1 MTRNYFCQEENV
13 RFFDRSTCTF
23 NFIGTLTLLLVV
35 LFISPVICFGADS
48 TTVTAGLS
56 GVTAVNPTAGVDSNR
71 FGGGFT
77 TSSYYIYQSLQNLCE
92 RWWER
97 CIIANPYTGGCSCPG
112 GYGAYLLTTQEVSS
126 GVGYYLVPTEA
137 TCMCVR

>member
-56 GVTAVNPTAGVDSNR
+56 GVTAVNPTAGGDSNR
-71 FGGGFT
+71 FGGIFAWRATPTDIGR
-77 TSSYYIYQSLQNLCE
+77 SNYCM
-92 RWWER
+92 RP
-97 CIIANPYTGGCSCPG
+97 NPYTGGCSCPG
-112 GYGAYLLTTQEVSS
+112 GYWPSYITVEDEIICGWDRPLCSPTPNVLVYL
-126 GVGYYLVPTEA
+126 
-137 TCMCVR
+137 CIR